1 MNKATT
7 SIIVDIDTS
16 CLELANARL
25 TQVAPI
31 VLSITR
37 KETIDKFLI

>member
-7 SIIVDIDTS
+7 SIIVDIDTR
-16 CLELANARL
+16 CLKANARL